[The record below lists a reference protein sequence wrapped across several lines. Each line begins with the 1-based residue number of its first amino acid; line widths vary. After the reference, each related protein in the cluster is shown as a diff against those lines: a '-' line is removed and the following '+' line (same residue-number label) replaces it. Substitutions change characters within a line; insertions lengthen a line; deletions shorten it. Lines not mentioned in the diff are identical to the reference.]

1 MDGFPSGQSG
11 QTVNLLA
18 TPSKVRI
25 LLHPFDALHQMD
37 IGFMHTILLRKTGT
51 VGSVCVVDGN

>member
-1 MDGFPSGQSG
+1 
-11 QTVNLLA
+11 
-18 TPSKVRI
+18 
-25 LLHPFDALHQMD
+25 LHQMD